1 MTKDAKRS
9 LKTPTVSATT
19 TPASKAA
26 TPKATP
32 SKPAASTTV
41 KKVAPIVPS
50 ATEVKG
56 EKHKK
61 QKLIRD
67 SFTMPESDYAQ
78 IATLKARCLKAG
90 ISAKKSEVLRA
101 ALNCLAAHSDVE
113 LTKVLSGLAVIKTG
127 RPAKA

>member
-9 LKTPTVSATT
+9 LKTPTVTATT
-19 TPASKAA
+19 TPASKVA
-26 TPKATP
+26 TPKAAP
-32 SKPAASTTV
+32 SKSTRTTSV

-50 ATEVKG
+50 VTEVKG

-90 ISAKKSEVLRA
+90 VSAKKSEVLRA
-101 ALNCLAAHSDVE
+101 ALNCLATLSDVE
-113 LTKVLSGLAVIKTG
+113 LTKTLSGLVVIKTG